1 MEAEE
6 AGHSGDSQSRSRKSL
21 KELVDSIA
29 IDCFRYFSF
38 QSLDQVLSL
47 DLREY
52 RLLCQAHRLK
62 LADQYYWSA
71 QNAFDANRATL
82 RKKNGHLVY
91 PNVKKLFDYEKAQK
105 EAGAV
110 RSAKKSTLSP
120 QAQRMKAYLEKRE
133 EDNVRN
139 DS

>member
-1 MEAEE
+1 M
-6 AGHSGDSQSRSRKSL
+6 
-21 KELVDSIA
+21 DSIA